1 MFLLSIRQTH
11 VLVSTPYLTV
21 KSKIRQEGLLVMISI
36 FLNHVNNR
44 TELLGHMVQVQIYL
58 CTRSKEIK

>member
-11 VLVSTPYLTV
+11 VLASTPYLTV
-21 KSKIRQEGLLVMISI
+21 KSKIRQEGLLVMISV

-44 TELLGHMVQVQIYL
+44 SELLGHMHGPGANISMYM
-58 CTRSKEIK
+58 